1 MTPVPAK
8 FDLPQKNISAEQL
21 PPLRSLRMVPQ
32 YSPTNRVPE
41 QEHSDATKLG
51 SWVVNMTKKMQK
63 SNAILM
69 KLQQIFKVCFQKYF

>member
-1 MTPVPAK
+1 MTPVDAK

-32 YSPTNRVPE
+32 YSPTKRVPE

-51 SWVVNMTKKMQK
+51 SWVENKTKKMQK
-63 SNAILM
+63 SNAMLI
-69 KLQQIFKVCFQKYF
+69 KLQQNFKMCKF